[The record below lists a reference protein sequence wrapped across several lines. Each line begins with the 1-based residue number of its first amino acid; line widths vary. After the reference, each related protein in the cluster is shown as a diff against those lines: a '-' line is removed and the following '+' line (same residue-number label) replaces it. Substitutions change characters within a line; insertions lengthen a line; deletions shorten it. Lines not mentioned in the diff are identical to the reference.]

1 MPRFKAHIRDG
12 RRKLA
17 DLEVDVRPGC
27 LPQRSRHDPAAAAQP
42 HRPAAPTR
50 RVRSLRSAEHARAQV
65 SQAGLKL
72 EEAKTKKLLGCVK
85 AAVGSR
91 DALDAR

>member
-17 DLEVDVRPGC
+17 DLEVDVSP
-27 LPQRSRHDPAAAAQP
+27 P
-42 HRPAAPTR
+42 RPAPRCNAACM
-50 RVRSLRSAEHARAQV
+50 RSWSRAEHAAAQV

-72 EEAKTKKLLGCVK
+72 EEAKTKKLLGCARLQRK
-85 AAVGSR
+85 RAVPR
-91 DALDAR
+91 HA